1 MLKKIIEIFKKLF
14 PLKFR
19 IFTPKNT
26 NLIIFD
32 NIGLKD
38 LEVNL
43 LKRENYFVLK
53 NRKNELDEIYVSFKL
68 LINFIFN
75 LGLFFRKNF
84 FYSRYLFFIFNRS
97 FKTKSSFHNNR
108 YQHTVF

>member
-43 LKRENYFVLK
+43 LKK
-53 NRKNELDEIYVSFKL
+53 IT
-68 LINFIFN
+68 
-75 LGLFFRKNF
+75 LF
-84 FYSRYLFFIFNRS
+84 
-97 FKTKSSFHNNR
+97 
-108 YQHTVF
+108 